1 MGMQIMFNC
10 STYSVYI
17 YIYNLIYL
25 YVTLFQFG
33 SDLLDHVN
41 IAVIS
46 LVSMYVGS
54 LGHIDLLGMDSTT
67 LPPIPILLPP
77 WPSISSYKLEA
88 ELLVLVPAGSSLELL
103 AIAQRVNPH
112 LPLDLK
118 GLVR

>member
-1 MGMQIMFNC
+1 MYFCLDVFNGISIPFAGPYGEWTIRALLWVC
-10 STYSVYI
+10 KSCLIVQHTVCI

-54 LGHIDLLGMDSTT
+54 LGHIDLLGHGFHNPTT
-67 LPPIPILLPP
+67 NPH
-77 WPSISSYKLEA
+77 SS
-88 ELLVLVPAGSSLELL
+88 PTL
-103 AIAQRVNPH
+103 AIN
-112 LPLDLK
+112 LLI
-118 GLVR
+118 